1 MTSLALTRADDLKA
15 EALVVGTST
24 RAGRSSGVSLLAPPT
39 SIKAANR
46 RRLESVLADL
56 GATGK
61 SGDVV
66 RLPGSAIG
74 LDIPMVVAVG
84 VGSSDLN
91 GTKGSD
97 ALREAAA
104 TATRALAGSKR
115 VIVALPIADAAA
127 LAAVAHG
134 SALGAYQFTA
144 FKSSKPEKPAV
155 RTVAIAVS
163 DPRNS
168 DLKEALKSAQVLIE
182 AITNTR
188 DLINTPP
195 SHLHPA
201 DIADVAV
208 SLSEGLPIDIEI
220 LDEEALVAG
229 GYGGIAGVGAGAA
242 DPPRLIRMAYR
253 PRNASLHLA
262 LVGKG
267 ITFDT
272 GGYSMKPPTSM
283 LGMQADMSGAAAVI
297 NVTVA
302 IARLGLPIAIT
313 TYAAC
318 AENMVSGTAQRP
330 TDVITIYGGKT
341 VEVNNTDAEG
351 RLVMA
356 DALVRCGED
365 KPDIV
370 IDVATLTGAMV
381 LALGH
386 RTAGFFTDD
395 DELAAS
401 ITDAADS
408 AGEPFWRMP
417 FLTHLRSSL
426 DSQVADLANV
436 GERMGGASVAALF
449 LREFAPKGIR
459 WAHLDIAGPAF
470 NESGPYGVVGKGG
483 AGFAVSTLV
492 HLAESMAQS
501 GRS

>member
-15 EALVVGTST
+15 DALVIGTAT
-24 RAGRSSGVSLLAPPT
+24 RSGRTSGVSLLAPPT
-39 SIKAANR
+39 SIKAASR
-46 RRLESVLADL
+46 RRLEAVLADL

-74 LDIPMVVAVG
+74 LDVPMVVAVG
-84 VGSSDLN
+84 LGSSDLT
-91 GTKGSD
+91 GIKGAD
-97 ALREAAA
+97 ALRDAAA
-104 TATRALAGSKR
+104 VATRSLAGHKR
-115 VIVALPIADAAA
+115 VIMALPIADAAA
-127 LAAVAHG
+127 LTAVAEG
-134 SALGAYQFTA
+134 SVLGAYQFTA
-144 FKSSKPEKPAV
+144 FKSSKPEKPGV
-155 RTVAIAVS
+155 KTVAIAVS
-163 DPRNS
+163 DPRS
-168 DLKEALKSAQVLIE
+168 ADLKDALKSTQIIVE
-182 AITNTR
+182 AVTNTR

-208 SLSEGLPIDIEI
+208 SLSEGLPLTVEV

-242 DPPRLIRMAYR
+242 DPPRLVRMSYR
-253 PRNASLHLA
+253 PRNARLHIA

-272 GGYSMKPPTSM
+272 GGYSMKPGASM

-297 NVTVA
+297 NATVA
-302 IARLGLPIAIT
+302 IARLGLPITLT

-356 DALVRCGED
+356 DALVRSGED

-386 RTAGFFTDD
+386 RTAGFFTEDD
-395 DELAAS
+395 DLASA
-401 ITDAADS
+401 ILDAAAS

-417 FLTHLRSSL
+417 FLNHLRSSL

-449 LREFAPKGIR
+449 LKEFAPKGVK

-470 NESGPYGVVGKGG
+470 NEGGPYGVVGKGG
-483 AGFAVSTLV
+483 AGFAVSTLIRW
-492 HLAESMAQS
+492 AEAASRTEA
-501 GRS
+501 

>member
-15 EALVVGTST
+15 DALVIGTAT
-24 RAGRSSGVSLLAPPT
+24 RSGRSSGVSLLAPPT
-39 SIKAANR
+39 SIKAASR
-46 RRLESVLADL
+46 RRLEAVLADL
-56 GATGK
+56 DATGK
-61 SGDVV
+61 SGDIV

-74 LDIPMVVAVG
+74 LDVAMVVAVG
-84 VGSSDLN
+84 LGSSDLN

-97 ALREAAA
+97 ALRDAAAAA
-104 TATRALAGSKR
+104 TRSLAGSKR
-115 VIVALPIADAAA
+115 VVMALPIADAAA
-127 LAAVAHG
+127 LAAVAEG

-155 RTVAIAVS
+155 KTVAIAVS
-163 DPRNS
+163 DPRS
-168 DLKEALKSAQVLIE
+168 TDLKDALKAAQILVD
-182 AITNTR
+182 AVTSTR
-188 DLINTPP
+188 DMINTPP

-208 SLSEGLPIDIEI
+208 SLSEGLPIDVEI

-242 DPPRLIRMAYR
+242 DPPRLVRMSYR
-253 PRNASLHLA
+253 PRNARLHIA

-272 GGYSMKPPTSM
+272 GGYSMKPGASM

-297 NVTVA
+297 NATVA
-302 IARLGLPIAIT
+302 IARLGLPITLT

-356 DALVRCGED
+356 DALVRAGED

-386 RTAGFFTDD
+386 RTAGFFTEDD
-395 DELAAS
+395 DLASS
-401 ITDAADS
+401 ILDAAAA

-417 FLTHLRSSL
+417 FAHHLRSSL
-426 DSQVADLANV
+426 DSRVADLSNV
-436 GERMGGASVAALF
+436 GERMGGAIVAALF
-449 LREFAPKGIR
+449 LKEFAPKGVK

-470 NESGPYGVVGKGG
+470 NEGGPYGVVSKGG

-492 HLAESMAQS
+492 RLAEAAAA
-501 GRS
+501 RD